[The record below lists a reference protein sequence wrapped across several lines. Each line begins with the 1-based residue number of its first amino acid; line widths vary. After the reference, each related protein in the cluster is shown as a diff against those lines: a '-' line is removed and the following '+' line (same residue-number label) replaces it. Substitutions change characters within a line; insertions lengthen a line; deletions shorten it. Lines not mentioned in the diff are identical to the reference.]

1 MPKFKFLHQL
11 NTPSMGSTR
20 PPYFR
25 KHAVQQ
31 QADGFVAVSQI
42 GSSKKWQSSSMAVSN
57 PVFSPDDGFE

>member
-1 MPKFKFLHQL
+1 
-11 NTPSMGSTR
+11 MGSTR
-20 PPYFR
+20 TPYFR

-57 PVFSPDDGFE
+57 PVFSPGDGFE